1 MTHTMV
7 TFRLHRTGVILVAL
21 GAFLL
26 GILLFMAGCI
36 AGMRAG
42 VRLGQQKTTKQQ
54 TAGTSH
60 LQDEA
65 HASPTAGDRTDATTR
80 SSDRSSPAPGDGL

>member
-1 MTHTMV
+1 MTHTML
-7 TFRLHRTGVILVAL
+7 TFRLHRSGVVLVAL
-21 GAFLL
+21 GALLL

-42 VRLGQQKTTKQQ
+42 LRFGKQQ

-60 LQDEA
+60 LLDEA
-65 HASPTAGDRTDATTR
+65 HDAKATHPPHP
-80 SSDRSSPAPGDGL
+80 SSPAPGRL

>member
-26 GILLFMAGCI
+26 GVLLFMAGCL
-36 AGMRAG
+36 AGLRIG
-42 VRLGQQKTTKQQ
+42 KQQ

-65 HASPTAGDRTDATTR
+65 HSSSTSAGDRTDATKATR
-80 SSDRSSPAPGDGL
+80 PTDRSSPAPGGL